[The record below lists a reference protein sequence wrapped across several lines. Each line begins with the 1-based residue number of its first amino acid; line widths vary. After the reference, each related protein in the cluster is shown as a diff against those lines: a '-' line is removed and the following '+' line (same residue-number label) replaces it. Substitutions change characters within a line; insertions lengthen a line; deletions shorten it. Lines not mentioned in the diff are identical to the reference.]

1 MPPELLRKWVGSA
14 EILIAAD
21 GGADSILAAGFKP
34 DAIVGDLDSLSE
46 AARLCGCEL
55 HKITD
60 QNYTD
65 CDKLLRYV
73 QDREL
78 LPITLAGIEG
88 DRIDHVLG
96 SLYSVAASGIHDRIS
111 LAFRRSLGWI
121 VGPGIHLRPCEPGR
135 VVSLIPLITCAN
147 VRTGGLKWPLT
158 GQTLEAGGL
167 TSVSNQATASEIS
180 IGLDRGSLLLTVEHD
195 SEEFPIW

>member
-1 MPPELLRKWVGSA
+1 MPQHVLGVLAGKDMPPELLRKWVGSA

-96 SLYSVAASGIHDRIS
+96 SLYSVAASG
-111 LAFRRSLGWI
+111 FM
-121 VGPGIHLRPCEPGR
+121 
-135 VVSLIPLITCAN
+135 T
-147 VRTGGLKWPLT
+147 
-158 GQTLEAGGL
+158 
-167 TSVSNQATASEIS
+167 
-180 IGLDRGSLLLTVEHD
+180 GSLSHFAD
-195 SEEFPIW
+195 HWAG